1 MTCPRTFCP
10 SAPVSA
16 EFILSENTFLSSCVI
31 NNITGQRLWP
41 PISKWSGK
49 TYTAGWG
56 SYIRLPW
63 TMRQESSRLL
73 LKWKTIAAKGQ
84 VWCYLLKGDGP
95 SNPCWLSSSHRQAV
109 QQAPQQPCCQSH
121 QRSPAWEI
129 PPKRGSEVSSI
140 LRSLK
145 YGENQ
150 GLLILLALVESSTI
164 TQTMPSLA
172 QTNRPRGWEGRGKT
186 GAGTVKWPWNWG
198 QGRSWRWE
206 GVLLQWWD
214 KVCYCSDGI

>member
-1 MTCPRTFCP
+1 
-10 SAPVSA
+10 
-16 EFILSENTFLSSCVI
+16 
-31 NNITGQRLWP
+31 
-41 PISKWSGK
+41 
-49 TYTAGWG
+49 
-56 SYIRLPW
+56 
-63 TMRQESSRLL
+63 MRQESSRLF
-73 LKWKTIAAKGQ
+73 LKWKTTIAAKGQ
-84 VWCYLLKGDGP
+84 VWCYLPKGDGP

-109 QQAPQQPCCQSH
+109 QQAPQQLCCQSH

-145 YGENQ
+145 CGESQ
-150 GLLILLALVESSTI
+150 GLLIVLALVESSTI

-198 QGRSWRWE
+198 QGRSWKWE
-206 GVLLQWWD
+206 GVLLQWW
-214 KVCYCSDGI
+214 GIEHTGCQPLGNQACVVLLLRHQLTSLSWSQSSSCFSG